1 MIVNGLFKS
10 VNDKEMKSMACHI
23 AVVDDEENDLK
34 HVCNHIS
41 DFFSSTDIQLNTYRD
56 ALCFPINTNFDVLF
70 LDIDMPQVSGLELA
84 KKYKKRHQNALII
97 FITSH
102 NELVYKACNIHP
114 FDFIRKENLDKEMPD
129 VLEEINYQLSH
140 LHPSVT
146 FYINGN
152 AYVLRKETLLYCES
166 FNHQT
171 EIHFDTSSI
180 TVNMQLGDVE
190 RTIDSNHFKR
200 VGRSYLVNMKKVTKL
215 EGTTLYISEHHQIP
229 ISRRKKKLVLEY
241 MKEVHE

>member
-1 MIVNGLFKS
+1 MFLIISPVYLTG
-10 VNDKEMKSMACHI
+10 
-23 AVVDDEENDLK
+23 AV
-34 HVCNHIS
+34 H
-41 DFFSSTDIQLNTYRD
+41 T
-56 ALCFPINTNFDVLF
+56 
-70 LDIDMPQVSGLELA
+70 
-84 KKYKKRHQNALII
+84 LII

-114 FDFIRKENLDKEMPD
+114 FDFIRKENLDIEMPD
-129 VLEEINYQLSH
+129 VLEEINYHLSH

-152 AYVLRKETLLYCES
+152 AYILRKESILYCES

-171 EIHFDTSSI
+171 EIHFDTSSF

-190 RTIDSNHFKR
+190 KTIDSNHFKR
-200 VGRSYLVNMKKVTKL
+200 VGRSYLANMKKVTKL
-215 EGTTLYISEHHQIP
+215 EGTTLYISEHYQIP

-241 MKEVHE
+241 MKEVHH

>member
-1 MIVNGLFKS
+1 
-10 VNDKEMKSMACHI
+10 MACHI

-84 KKYKKRHQNALII
+84 KKYKKRHENALII

-114 FDFIRKENLDKEMPD
+114 FDFIRKENLDIEMPD

-152 AYVLRKETLLYCES
+152 AYVLRKELILYCES

-190 RTIDSNHFKR
+190 KTIDSNHFKR

-215 EGTTLYISEHHQIP
+215 EGTTLYISEQHQIP

-241 MKEVHE
+241 MKEVE

>member
-1 MIVNGLFKS
+1 MAYKIV
-10 VNDKEMKSMACHI
+10 I
-23 AVVDDEENDLK
+23 VDDDQNDLK

-41 DFFSSTDIQLNTYRD
+41 DFFSSTGIQLNTYID
-56 ALCFPINTNFDVLF
+56 ALQFPINADFDVLF
-70 LDIDMPQVSGLELA
+70 LDIDMPHISGLELA
-84 KKYKKRHQNALII
+84 KEYKKRHQNALII
-97 FITSH
+97 FTTSH

-114 FDFIRKENLDKEMPD
+114 FDFIRKENLDIEMPD
-129 VLEEINYQLSH
+129 VLEEINYQLSQ

-152 AYVLRKETLLYCES
+152 AYVLRKESIFYCES

-171 EIHFDTSSI
+171 EIHFDHSSI
-180 TVNMQLGDVE
+180 TVNMQLNDVE
-190 RTIDSNHFKR
+190 RTIDSNSFKR

-215 EGTTLYISEHHQIP
+215 EGTTLYISKHYQIP

-241 MKEVHE
+241 MKEVHQ

>member
-10 VNDKEMKSMACHI
+10 VNDKEMKSMTCHI

-84 KKYKKRHQNALII
+84 KKYKKRHENALII

-114 FDFIRKENLDKEMPD
+114 FDFIRKENLDIEMPD

-152 AYVLRKETLLYCES
+152 AYVLRKELILYCES

-190 RTIDSNHFKR
+190 KTIDSNHFKR

-215 EGTTLYISEHHQIP
+215 EGTTLYISEQHQIP

-241 MKEVHE
+241 MKEVE

>member
-23 AVVDDEENDLK
+23 AVVDDEENDIK
-34 HVCNHIS
+34 HVCNHIY
-41 DFFSSTDIQLNTYRD
+41 DFFSSTDIELNTYRD
-56 ALCFPINTNFDVLF
+56 ALHFPINTNFDVLF

-84 KKYKKRHQNALII
+84 KKYKKRHENSLII

-114 FDFIRKENLDKEMPD
+114 FDFIRKENLDIEMPD

-152 AYVLRKETLLYCES
+152 AYVLRKELILYCES

-190 RTIDSNHFKR
+190 KTIDSNHFKR

-241 MKEVHE
+241 MKEVE

>member
-1 MIVNGLFKS
+1 
-10 VNDKEMKSMACHI
+10 
-23 AVVDDEENDLK
+23 
-34 HVCNHIS
+34 
-41 DFFSSTDIQLNTYRD
+41 
-56 ALCFPINTNFDVLF
+56 
-70 LDIDMPQVSGLELA
+70 MPQVSGLELA
-84 KKYKKRHQNALII
+84 KKYKKRHENALII

-114 FDFIRKENLDKEMPD
+114 FDFIRKENLDIEMPD

-152 AYVLRKETLLYCES
+152 AYVLRKELILYCES

-190 RTIDSNHFKR
+190 KTIDSNHFKR

-241 MKEVHE
+241 MKEVE

>member
-1 MIVNGLFKS
+1 
-10 VNDKEMKSMACHI
+10 MAYKI

-34 HVCNHIS
+34 LISHHIS
-41 DFFSSTDIQLNTYRD
+41 DFFSSTDIELNTYRD
-56 ALCFPINTNFDVLF
+56 ALHFPINVYFDVLF
-70 LDIDMPQVSGLELA
+70 LDIDMPHVSGLELA
-84 KKYKKRHQNALII
+84 KEYKKRHQNALII

-114 FDFIRKENLDKEMPD
+114 FDFIRKENLDIEMPD

-152 AYVLRKETLLYCES
+152 AYVLKKELILYCES

-180 TVNMQLGDVE
+180 TINMQLGDVE
-190 RTIDSNHFKR
+190 RTIDSNYFKR

-215 EGTTLYISEHHQIP
+215 EGTTLYLNEHHQIP

-241 MKEVHE
+241 MKEVQ

>member
-1 MIVNGLFKS
+1 
-10 VNDKEMKSMACHI
+10 
-23 AVVDDEENDLK
+23 
-34 HVCNHIS
+34 
-41 DFFSSTDIQLNTYRD
+41 
-56 ALCFPINTNFDVLF
+56 
-70 LDIDMPQVSGLELA
+70 MPHVSGLELA
-84 KKYKKRHQNALII
+84 KEYKKRHQNALII

-114 FDFIRKENLDKEMPD
+114 FDFIRKENLDIEMPD
-129 VLEEINYQLSH
+129 VLEEINYQLSC

-152 AYVLRKETLLYCES
+152 AYILRKESILYCES

-190 RTIDSNHFKR
+190 KTIDSNHFKR
-200 VGRSYLVNMKKVTKL
+200 VGRSYLVNMKKATKL
-215 EGTTLYISEHHQIP
+215 EGTTLYISEHYQIP

-241 MKEVHE
+241 MKEVHL

>member
-1 MIVNGLFKS
+1 MT
-10 VNDKEMKSMACHI
+10 CHI

-84 KKYKKRHQNALII
+84 KKYKKRHENALII

-114 FDFIRKENLDKEMPD
+114 FDFIRKENLDIEMPD

-152 AYVLRKETLLYCES
+152 AYVLRKELILYCES

-190 RTIDSNHFKR
+190 KTIDSNHFKR

-215 EGTTLYISEHHQIP
+215 EGTTLYISEQHQIP

-241 MKEVHE
+241 MKEVE

>member
-1 MIVNGLFKS
+1 
-10 VNDKEMKSMACHI
+10 MAYKI
-23 AVVDDEENDLK
+23 AVVDDEQNDLK

-41 DFFSSTDIQLNTYRD
+41 DFFSSTDIKLNTYTD
-56 ALCFPINTNFDVLF
+56 VLKFPMNVDFDILF
-70 LDIDMPQVSGLELA
+70 LDIDMPHVSGLELA
-84 KKYKKRHQNALII
+84 KEYKKRHQNALII

-114 FDFIRKENLDKEMPD
+114 FDFIRKENLDIEMPD

-152 AYVLRKETLLYCES
+152 AYLLKKESILYCES

-171 EIHFDTSSI
+171 EIHFGTSSI

-190 RTIDSNHFKR
+190 RTIDSNSFKR

-215 EGTTLYISEHHQIP
+215 EGTTLFVGDHYQIP

-241 MKEVHE
+241 MKEVHQ